1 MTQAMQ
7 QTADTA
13 SHRDPAPERPPDL
26 APDLA
31 IVMRG
36 VTKIFGPDPEAAL
49 RLLRQGKSK
58 TEVQA
63 ETGHVV
69 GLDDVSL
76 DIARGQIYVVMG
88 LSGSGKSTL
97 IRHVNRLIDPTAGEI
112 VVNGEKVLDM
122 TMAQLR
128 DFRRTGIAMVFQK
141 FGLLPHRSVIDN
153 VAYGLGVRGMSRA
166 ERLEKAAHWIE
177 VVGLSGYEKSRPR
190 QLSGGQQQ
198 RVGLARA
205 LAMDTDILLMD
216 EAFSALDPLIR
227 SGMQEQL
234 LELQSSLDK
243 TILFIT
249 HDFDEALKIGNRI
262 AVLKDGRVQQVG
274 KPEEIVLNPANAHIE
289 EFVRDVNKAR
299 AIHIRTIMEEGAF
312 EPCDMTVAAD
322 ARCEDVLPSF
332 AEHEWIGV
340 ADGEGRQIGR
350 VRARQIIKALA
361 RYVPSNGQGQ
371 G

>member
-1 MTQAMQ
+1 MTDLVQNGGE
-7 QTADTA
+7 TAN
-13 SHRDPAPERPPDL
+13 SDPAAAPDPA

-31 IVMRG
+31 IAMRG

-49 RLLRQGKSK
+49 ALMRAGRSK
-58 TEVQA
+58 AEVQA

-69 GLDDVSL
+69 GLDNVSL
-76 DIARGQIYVVMG
+76 DIERGQIYVVMG

-112 VVNGEKVLDM
+112 VVNGDHVLEM
-122 TMAQLR
+122 SLAQLR
-128 DFRRTGIAMVFQK
+128 EFRRTRIAMVFQK

-153 VAYGLGVRGMSRA
+153 VAYGLEVRGVGKA

-177 VVGLSGYEKSRPR
+177 MVGLAGYEKSRPR

-227 SGMQEQL
+227 SGMQDQL
-234 LELQSSLDK
+234 LELQSSLNK

-262 AVLKDGRVQQVG
+262 AVLKDGAVQQVG
-274 KPEEIVLNPANAHIE
+274 KPEVIVLNPANAHIE
-289 EFVRDVNKAR
+289 EFVREVNKAR
-299 AIHIRTIMEEGAF
+299 AIHVRTIMEKGDF
-312 EPCDMTVAAD
+312 EPLDMTVPLD
-322 ARCEDVLPSF
+322 ARCEDVLPYF
-332 AEHEWIGV
+332 AEHDWVGV
-340 ADGEGRQIGR
+340 ADDEGRQIGR
-350 VRARQIIKALA
+350 VRARQVIKALA
-361 RYVPSNGQGQ
+361 RYVPQE
-371 G
+371 